1 MRRFVPF
8 LVAGVALIATA
19 CGDAIA
25 PTRSEDSML
34 RVAAPL
40 SKALDAYVP
49 AFATR
54 ELITIPAAGGVVKV
68 GGFTL
73 YFAKN
78 SVCDPLTSGYGPETW
93 DNSCA
98 TLNTDYTLT
107 AAFWQENGKTFIEF
121 IDDIRFAPDRWVV
134 ISAKVPHTAQQILYF
149 RRDTFGSVTTK
160 DEAAYD
166 SSLRTFYSSHTGEL
180 YRRIKHFSGYVIT
193 SGRCDPADPSCT
205 EEAVQ

>member
-40 SKALDAYVP
+40 AKSLDAYVP

-73 YFAKN
+73 YFARN
-78 SVCDPLTSGYGPETW
+78 SVCDPLTSGYGPDTW
-93 DNSCA
+93 DTSCE
-98 TLNTDYTLT
+98 TLSTDYTLT
-107 AAFWQENGKTFIEF
+107 AAFWHENGKTFIEF

-134 ISAKVPHTAQQILYF
+134 ISAHVPASDKEILYF
-149 RRDTFGSVTTK
+149 RRDVFGSVSTK

-166 SSLRTFYSSHTGEL
+166 SSMRTFYSSHTGEL

-193 SGRCDPADPSCT
+193 SGRCEDGT
-205 EEAVQ
+205 EGCSAPE